1 MSMTDRK
8 SMVQPCNKHTKN
20 GALRGCHRTNG
31 LDKKASINKLKV
43 DLCWF
48 KWWEHFWQLERSA
61 CSSFQ
66 HHQNNFKQSYSRWF
80 VGDTLS
86 RNRKNISLQNVE
98 SQLSKLWPSMPSI
111 LVFGHIHPSIH
122 PSVRPS
128 IHLSIHP
135 FFTSTWLNPHLFRPF
150 TGWQGTC
157 ETQHRK
163 QKMVLADSTSTMLLS
178 LLQLA
183 SLMQKPLLSCHNSS
197 ICILQPHELA
207 WHWKTSSSSNP
218 SLIPTIPTLGKL
230 QAPVTSAGP
239 YNFNVW

>member
-8 SMVQPCNKHTKN
+8 SMVQPCHKHTKN

-48 KWWEHFWQLERSA
+48 KWWDYFWQLERSA

-80 VGDTLS
+80 VGDTLA

-98 SQLSKLWPSMPSI
+98 SQLSKLWQSMPSI

-128 IHLSIHP
+128 VRPSIYPSIHSSHQHG
-135 FFTSTWLNPHLFRPF
+135 STP
-150 TGWQGTC
+150 
-157 ETQHRK
+157 
-163 QKMVLADSTSTMLLS
+163 
-178 LLQLA
+178 
-183 SLMQKPLLSCHNSS
+183 
-197 ICILQPHELA
+197 
-207 WHWKTSSSSNP
+207 TSSVLSQDD
-218 SLIPTIPTLGKL
+218 K
-230 QAPVTSAGP
+230 APVKHSIESKRWCWLTLLLPCCLVCCSWHLWCKSLSFLVTTHLYAFC
-239 YNFNVW
+239 NHMN